1 MRSHLLG
8 ILAAAAAFGLSP
20 LQAHAGTFSISPL
33 RVELS
38 SAAQTGVL
46 TIRNQEG
53 HAGRGA
59 GRAPVLWEQ
68 ADGEERSAR
77 RATCW

>member
-38 SAAQTGVL
+38 SASQTGVL
-46 TIRNQEG
+46 TIRNQEATPVVVQAE
-53 HAGRGA
+53 HAAMGTGGRRGA
-59 GRAPVLWEQ
+59 SITDP
-68 ADGEERSAR
+68 R
-77 RATCW
+77 RAG

>member
-1 MRSHLLG
+1 MGMRSHLLG

-46 TIRNQEG
+46 T
-53 HAGRGA
+53 
-59 GRAPVLWEQ
+59 AP
-68 ADGEERSAR
+68 RSCAWRCDAR
-77 RATCW
+77 RTVSASSATD